1 MQTSQREESIVNSSL
16 TLRTIATQLGLED
29 LTAENQAI
37 DPPVTV
43 GYASDLLSD
52 VLAHAPAGA
61 VLVPPQAHLNVLAVA
76 SHVGL
81 AAVIF
86 TGGVQPSPDVLL
98 RAVEEGIPAFR
109 TLCTSFDVAGRLY
122 ALGLRGGTR

>member
-1 MQTSQREESIVNSSL
+1 MN
-16 TLRTIATQLGLED
+16 LRAIASHLGLVD
-29 LTAENQAI
+29 LTPEAADV
-37 DPPVTV
+37 DPEVNL

-61 VLVPPQAHLNVLAVA
+61 ILVTAQAHLNVLAVA

-81 AAVIF
+81 SAVVF
-86 TGGVQPSPDVLL
+86 TGDVQPASDALL
-98 RAVEEGIPAFR
+98 RAVEEGIPCFR
-109 TLCTSFDVAGRLY
+109 SASTTFDVAGQLH